1 MEEKPKGAIVA
12 IGGGQIF
19 TPCKELETTNID
31 AVSISLA
38 RLIQVRYEVN
48 VLFVPTASKDD
59 ILYCN
64 TVYNHFHVR
73 FGCNYDHLRILEED
87 LSDAD
92 IRRKIEWADV
102 IYVGGGNTRLM
113 MSEWKKRGV
122 DKLLVK
128 AYYDGAV
135 MTGLS
140 AGSIC
145 WFEHG
150 LSDSEKHDGIEDWK
164 PIWVKGLG
172 LIKMDHSPHFNSES
186 EWRFPQVEKRVV
198 KNGRRVLALDD
209 NTALVVMGGKWRI
222 VKCRKDALAFK
233 VYCHDGKVIGDD
245 LYFSKDW
252 QDLSLLTD

>member
-19 TPCKELETTNID
+19 TPCKEPETTNID

-38 RLIQVRYEVN
+38 RLIQVRHEVN
-48 VLFVPTASKDD
+48 VLFIPTASKDD

-73 FGCNYDHLRILEED
+73 FGCGFDHLRILEED
-87 LSDAD
+87 LSYAD

-113 MSEWKKRGV
+113 MNEWKKRGV
-122 DKLLVK
+122 DELLVK

-145 WFEHG
+145 WFENG
-150 LSDSEKHDGIEDWK
+150 LSDSEKYDGIEDWK

-172 LIKMDHSPHFNSES
+172 LIKMDHSPHFDSEV
-186 EWRFPQVEKRVV
+186 EWRFHPTEERALWESK
-198 KNGRRVLALDD
+198 KILALHD
-209 NTALVVMGGKWRI
+209 NVALLVMGDKWRI
-222 VKCRKDALAFK
+222 VKCRKGALAFK
-233 VYCHDGKVIGDD
+233 VYCHAGEVIGND
-245 LYFSKDW
+245 LYPSKDW